1 MSEIAQKTKT
11 LVLGV
16 GNPILSDDAVGIRVG
31 HYIKEKC
38 PDLTVIETTEYGI
51 GLLDDVCGY
60 DRLVI
65 IDSIKTGG
73 REAEIY
79 KLELTDLNPASYYPT
94 SHGVDIATAFNLGNK
109 LGYKI
114 PGDICIYAVEVADNT
129 TFAESCTPVIESSI
143 SGIAEQII
151 AEENLFRPMA

>member
-31 HYIKEKC
+31 QYIKRSC
-38 PDLTVIETTEYGI
+38 PDLEVIETSEYGI
-51 GLLDDVCGY
+51 GLLDYVGGY
-60 DRLVI
+60 NRLVI

-73 REAEIY
+73 KEAEIY
-79 KLELTDLNPASYYPT
+79 KLELPDLNPASYYPT
-94 SHGVDIATAFNLGNK
+94 SHGVDIATAFNLGKK

-114 PGDICIYAVEVADNT
+114 PVDICIYAIEVADNT

-143 SGIAEQII
+143 SCIAEQIM
-151 AEENLFRPMA
+151 AEENLSRSPV